1 MPLTAM
7 GGCAIWEP
15 RVGGM
20 IAVAEACRNVSCV
33 GGEPIA
39 LTDCLN
45 FGNPEKAE
53 TYYQL
58 EECVKGMVEA
68 SRALGAPVI
77 SGNVSLYNETQGRG
91 IYPTPIIGCL
101 GLLDDVR
108 ANVGIGFARAGDVVA
123 LLGVD
128 AVGADPA
135 DLAGSEYLEA
145 AHGLVAGMPALDLA
159 AEVALQ
165 RACRRLVREGVIRS
179 AHDCSEGGL
188 AVALAECCIVG
199 GMGAVCGEGEYAG
212 AFGGVG
218 ERWDAALFG
227 ERQSRVVVSLDAGNL
242 GALEA
247 VCDEEGV
254 PYARLGWVSDGKA
267 LVVGDLLN
275 VSVADMAD
283 VWGNGLERAARG
295 VKSGDATF
303 EKVGKTFWVAGV
315 LEWV

>member
-1 MPLTAM
+1 
-7 GGCAIWEP
+7 
-15 RVGGM
+15 M

-58 EECVKGMVEA
+58 EECVKGMAEA

-108 ANVGIGFARAGDVVA
+108 ANVGIGFARTGDVVA

-128 AVGADPA
+128 AVGADTA
-135 DLAGSEYLEA
+135 DLAGSEFLEV

-165 RACRRLVREGVIRS
+165 RACRRLVREGVVRS
-179 AHDCSEGGL
+179 A
-188 AVALAECCIVG
+188 
-199 GMGAVCGEGEYAG
+199 
-212 AFGGVG
+212 
-218 ERWDAALFG
+218 
-227 ERQSRVVVSLDAGNL
+227 
-242 GALEA
+242 
-247 VCDEEGV
+247 
-254 PYARLGWVSDGKA
+254 P
-267 LVVGDLLN
+267 
-275 VSVADMAD
+275 
-283 VWGNGLERAARG
+283 
-295 VKSGDATF
+295 
-303 EKVGKTFWVAGV
+303 
-315 LEWV
+315 